1 MPALNSLLEL
11 LATLRDPERG
21 DPWHQAQDFSSI
33 APCTIEEAYEVADAI
48 ERHNM
53 NDLCE
58 ELGDLLLQVIYHS
71 QLAGEKGFF
80 DFADVVD
87 ALDRKLRTRETVDA
101 DMATPLEGRVRRW
114 QQAKIQEQ
122 LSVTGMEDY
131 SSLLDGIPLCQP
143 ALGRA
148 QKLQSRA
155 AVAGFDWENA
165 EGVLKK
171 IAEEITELE
180 EELQGA
186 GTRAAIVHELGDV
199 LFACVNLA
207 RHLDVDAEGALR
219 SANHRFE
226 QRFRYIENRLRAR
239 NLTPDQVRLD
249 ELERLWEDAK
259 KQ

>member
-1 MPALNSLLEL
+1 MPALNSLLDL

-53 NDLCE
+53 SDLCE
-58 ELGDLLLQVIYHS
+58 ELGDLLLQVIYHA
-71 QLAGEKGFF
+71 QLAGEKGYFN
-80 DFADVVD
+80 FADVVG
-87 ALDRKLRTRETVDA
+87 ALDRKLKTRETVNA
-101 DMATPLEGRVRRW
+101 NTATPIEGHVRHW

-122 LSVTGMEDY
+122 LSMAGMENY
-131 SSLLDGIPLCQP
+131 SSLLDGVPVSQP

-165 EGVLKK
+165 GGVLKK

-186 GTRAAIVHELGDV
+186 GTRAAITHELGDV

-226 QRFRYIENRLRAR
+226 RRFRYIENRLRAR
-239 NLTPDQVRLD
+239 HLTPDQVGLD
-249 ELERLWEDAK
+249 ELERLWEEAK